1 MLLSALSE
9 FSHFVHSRQ
18 FLGQICKIFLYKRH
32 FHIQRQKV
40 IFNEFSNGRASKV
53 EHHSP
58 FELRILKNFSSSL
71 RRMFFFVKSWKSLK
85 VILNWHISQCS
96 LITYQTKK
104 LLRKIWGLRSQY
116 FSLYVINWKKNLK
129 RLQLV
134 WFFFFNL
141 RLILVKNP
149 SPYFGSLTG
158 VSWFVWICSNFIE
171 IWVSFFCE
179 KHFRSRNDVL

>member
-1 MLLSALSE
+1 MPASYSKKRMLVPICIHVCSCILLLLSALSE
-9 FSHFVHSRQ
+9 FSHFSHSRQ

-85 VILNWHISQCS
+85 VILNWHISQCN
-96 LITYQTKK
+96 LITCLSGK
-104 LLRKIWGLRSQY
+104 LIKTY
-116 FSLYVINWKKNLK
+116 
-129 RLQLV
+129 
-134 WFFFFNL
+134 
-141 RLILVKNP
+141 
-149 SPYFGSLTG
+149 
-158 VSWFVWICSNFIE
+158 
-171 IWVSFFCE
+171 
-179 KHFRSRNDVL
+179 